1 MRVALKSG
9 INMSMSDEYYSK
21 YLPGLIKSGKV
32 TMAELDDAARHVL
45 NVKYDMGLFNDPY
58 SHLGPKESDP
68 VDTNA
73 ESRLH
78 RKEAREVARES
89 LVLLKPSRNVTAEKS
104 ATIAVVGPLA
114 DSKRDVMGSW
124 SAAGV
129 ADQSVT
135 VLTGIKMPSVK
146 TVKCCMPKGR
156 TLPVT
161 KALSIS

>member
-1 MRVALKSG
+1 M
-9 INMSMSDEYYSK
+9 E
-21 YLPGLIKSGKV
+21 
-32 TMAELDDAARHVL
+32 ELDDAARHVL
-45 NVKYDMGLFNDPY
+45 NVKYDMVLFNDPY
-58 SHLGPKESDP
+58 SHLGPNKSDP

-89 LVLLKPSRNVTAEKS
+89 LVLLKNRLETLPLKS

-114 DSKRDVMGSW
+114 DSKRDVMEW

-135 VLTGIKMPSVK
+135 VLTGIKNAVGENGK
-146 TVKCCMPKGR
+146 VLYAKKGLM
-156 TLPVT
+156 LPVT